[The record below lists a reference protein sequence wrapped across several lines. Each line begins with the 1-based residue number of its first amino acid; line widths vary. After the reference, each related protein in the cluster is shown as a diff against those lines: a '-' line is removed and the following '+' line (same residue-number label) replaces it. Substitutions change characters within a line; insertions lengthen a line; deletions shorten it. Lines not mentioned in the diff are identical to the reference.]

1 MPADNKK
8 LELRSRLAGKTT
20 EELEELLALDF
31 AEDKQLPDAE
41 YISTV
46 LEVIE
51 ERENGNEESNKKT
64 IAAWNEFQDY
74 RKEAQSHEEL
84 EAGISEKP
92 THDHRR
98 IIEYRQKFRKRGSA
112 LRVIAVAAAV
122 IVLLCGTAFGWNLF
136 QAIAEWT
143 EETFYFLTSQ
153 TSKELPSPRALEQ
166 LKDAVAL
173 VTDTPCVPQL
183 APAGT
188 QESGTIS
195 IVERNGRCSIG
206 MGYLVDDRMFSIR
219 ITIFDSI
226 PEDYISNYQKDA
238 TIQEEYVVENIT
250 HYIVCNNKTIS
261 AMWTNGCVEGY
272 IQGNLTIE
280 ELRQMI
286 SSIYEEKMK

>member
-8 LELRSRLAGKTT
+8 LELRSLLAGKTT

-31 AEDKQLPDAE
+31 VEDKQLPDAE
-41 YISTV
+41 YISTI

-51 ERENGNEESNKKT
+51 ERENGNDESKKET
-64 IAAWNEFQDY
+64 ITAWNEFQDY
-74 RKEAQSHEEL
+74 RKEAQSHEVL

-98 IIEYRQKFRKRGSA
+98 KIEYRQKFRKRDSA
-112 LRVIAVAAAV
+112 MRVIAATVAA

-136 QAIAEWT
+136 QAIADWT

-173 VTDTPCVPQL
+173 VTDAPCVPHR
-183 APAGT
+183 APTGT
-188 QESGTIS
+188 REVGTMN
-195 IVERNGRCSIG
+195 IVERNDRCTIG

-219 ITIFDSI
+219 ITVFESI
-226 PEDYISNYQKDA
+226 PEDYISTYQKNA
-238 TIQEEYVVENIT
+238 TIQEEYTVENIT
-250 HYIVCNNKTIS
+250 HYIVCNNSTVS
-261 AMWTNGCVEGY
+261 VMWTNGCVEGH
-272 IQGNLTIE
+272 IQGDLTIE

-286 SSIYEEKMK
+286 DSIYEE